1 MSTKLGFA
9 MFRKEFAP
17 HVNKII
23 ISWQNLEENK
33 RKKKEAELGTFEDEN
48 KQEICN

>member
-1 MSTKLGFA
+1 MTTKLGFA

-23 ISWQNLEENK
+23 QSWQNLEENK
-33 RKKKEAELGTFEDEN
+33 RKKKEAELGTFKDEN
-48 KQEICN
+48 DKEICN